1 MTDNG
6 AKNHTETTGPV
17 ILLSLCNF
25 CPVPSLT
32 RPIVETCRLRKGA
45 ADMMLAAG
53 TDLLLCTA
61 QSKLTDAKADWAR
74 AELRRSARN
83 ILFVQANSLAM
94 NGFEHGTAYTAGF
107 PVYKILLIAVDILVA
122 LGLAWGVFNL
132 VKKIKMTPE
141 EFAARP
147 RWSKSLFKIF

>member
-1 MTDNG
+1 
-6 AKNHTETTGPV
+6 
-17 ILLSLCNF
+17 
-25 CPVPSLT
+25 
-32 RPIVETCRLRKGA
+32 
-45 ADMMLAAG
+45 MMLAAG